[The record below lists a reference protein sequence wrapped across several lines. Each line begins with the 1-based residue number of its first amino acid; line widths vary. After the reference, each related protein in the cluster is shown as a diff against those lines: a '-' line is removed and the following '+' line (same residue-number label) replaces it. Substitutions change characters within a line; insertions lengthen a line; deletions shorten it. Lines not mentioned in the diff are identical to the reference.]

1 MYNQLGLLTYWV
13 DGINNVKIILK
24 YPEGGAKMQIENNSR
39 QIPSNERYTANKNY
53 SDILYGYLQNISVLD
68 EALGMR
74 YIEKKDIKYT
84 KIAEDLGVTRQTV
97 SKKFNSLIEEGL
109 LSFDGSSKRYY
120 LLVLE
125 AELATLLPSDTVKI
139 LCNTLQERC
148 LSVLAYLLKTY
159 IQHGSQACEVNLE
172 VIKGYVG
179 LSKTNRG
186 SNNEIIRDIFL
197 VLSKLGL
204 IKFKA
209 EKALDQ
215 ATGGYKTRYVLEE
228 VNNKVDFFE

>member
-1 MYNQLGLLTYWV
+1 M
-13 DGINNVKIILK
+13 
-24 YPEGGAKMQIENNSR
+24 
-39 QIPSNERYTANKNY
+39 
-53 SDILYGYLQNISVLD
+53 
-68 EALGMR
+68 
-74 YIEKKDIKYT
+74 
-84 KIAEDLGVTRQTV
+84 
-97 SKKFNSLIEEGL
+97 EE
-109 LSFDGSSKRYY
+109 LSFKATFKFLNRHKKVLIITFLASAIVASGISLLLPNYY
-120 LLVLE
+120 KSQV
-125 AELATLLPSDTVKI
+125 TLLPSDTVKI

-215 ATGGYKTRYVLEE
+215 TTGGYRTRYILEE

>member
-1 MYNQLGLLTYWV
+1 M
-13 DGINNVKIILK
+13 
-24 YPEGGAKMQIENNSR
+24 
-39 QIPSNERYTANKNY
+39 
-53 SDILYGYLQNISVLD
+53 
-68 EALGMR
+68 
-74 YIEKKDIKYT
+74 
-84 KIAEDLGVTRQTV
+84 
-97 SKKFNSLIEEGL
+97 LI
-109 LSFDGSSKRYY
+109 
-120 LLVLE
+120 LE

-159 IQHGSQACEVNLE
+159 VQHGGQSCEVNLE

-209 EKALDQ
+209 EKTLDQ

-228 VNNKVDFFE
+228 VNNKVDFFK